1 MEIGY
6 NFKDKKLYD
15 CAFTH
20 ISYAKE
26 NNIES
31 NQRLEFIGDG
41 LLDFIVG
48 EKLFELYPD
57 CPEGD
62 LTKMRAYLV
71 CEQALHKLGT
81 ALCLGEKMRF
91 AKTELKCKGNLK
103 ASIIADCFEALIGAI
118 YLDGGFDCAKK
129 WILEQYGDEFKTV
142 KSKDLMDYKSELQD
156 HFQKLEK
163 ERGTVTYRLIKQD
176 GPDHAPTFTVE
187 AMHNET
193 PLAQGT
199 GKSLKKAE
207 QDAAKRAL
215 EGLKK

>member
-6 NFKDKKLYD
+6 NFKNKKLYD

-26 NNIES
+26 MGVES

-41 LLDFIVG
+41 LLDFVVG
-48 EKLFELYPD
+48 EKLFELYPERA
-57 CPEGD
+57 EGD

-71 CEQALHKLGT
+71 CEQSLHRLGT
-81 ALCLGEKMRF
+81 KLDLGNRMRF
-91 AKTELKCKGNLK
+91 AKTEVKCKGNLK

-118 YLDGGFDCAKK
+118 YLDGGFDCAKE
-129 WILEQYGDEFKTV
+129 WILEQYGDEFETV
-142 KSKDLMDYKSELQD
+142 KAKDLMDYKSELQD
-156 HFQKLEK
+156 YFQKREK
-163 ERGTVTYRLIKQD
+163 ERGTVTYRLISQD

-187 AMHNET
+187 AMHNDT

-199 GKSLKKAE
+199 GTSLKKAE

-215 EGLKK
+215 EDLR

>member
-6 NFKDKKLYD
+6 NFKNKKLYN

-26 NNIES
+26 NNVES

-41 LLDFIVG
+41 LLDFVVG

-57 CPEGD
+57 RAEGD

-71 CEQALHKLGT
+71 CEQSLHRLGTKLG
-81 ALCLGEKMRF
+81 LGDKMRF
-91 AKTELKCKGNLK
+91 AKTEVKCKGNLK

-129 WILEQYGDEFKTV
+129 WILEQYGDEFETV
-142 KSKDLMDYKSELQD
+142 KAKDLMDYKSELQD
-156 HFQKLEK
+156 YFQKREK
-163 ERGTVTYRLIKQD
+163 ERGTVTYRLVCQE

-187 AMHNET
+187 AMHNDT

-199 GKSLKKAE
+199 GTSLKKAE

-215 EGLKK
+215 EDLR

>member
-6 NFKDKKLYD
+6 NFKNKKLYD

-26 NNIES
+26 MGAES

-48 EKLFELYPD
+48 ERLFELYPELA
-57 CPEGD
+57 EGD

-71 CEQALHKLGT
+71 CEKSLHRLGT
-81 ALCLGEKMRF
+81 KLDLGNKMRF

-129 WILEQYGDEFKTV
+129 WILEQYGDEFTAV
-142 KSKDLMDYKSELQD
+142 KNQDLMDYKSELQD
-156 HFQKLEK
+156 YFQKREK
-163 ERGTVTYRLIKQD
+163 ERGTVTYRLVSQD

-193 PLAQGT
+193 PLAKGT
-199 GKSLKKAE
+199 GTSLKKAE
-207 QDAAKRAL
+207 QDAAKHAL
-215 EGLKK
+215 EDLR

>member
-6 NFKDKKLYD
+6 NFKNKKLYD

-20 ISYAKE
+20 ISFAKE
-26 NNIES
+26 NNTES

-41 LLDFIVG
+41 LLDFVVG

-57 CPEGD
+57 RSEGD

-71 CEQALHKLGT
+71 CEQSLHRLGT
-81 ALCLGEKMRF
+81 ALDLGNMLRF
-91 AKTELKCKGNLK
+91 AKTEVKSGGNLK

-118 YLDGGFDCAKK
+118 YLDGGFDCAKE
-129 WILEQYGDEFKTV
+129 WILKQYGEAFNTV
-142 KSKDLMDYKSELQD
+142 IKKDLMDYKSELQD
-156 HFQKLEK
+156 HFQKIEK
-163 ERGTVTYRLIKQD
+163 ERGTVTYRLVSQK

-187 AMHNET
+187 AMHNDT

-199 GKSLKKAE
+199 GTSLKRAE

-215 EGLKK
+215 EGLK